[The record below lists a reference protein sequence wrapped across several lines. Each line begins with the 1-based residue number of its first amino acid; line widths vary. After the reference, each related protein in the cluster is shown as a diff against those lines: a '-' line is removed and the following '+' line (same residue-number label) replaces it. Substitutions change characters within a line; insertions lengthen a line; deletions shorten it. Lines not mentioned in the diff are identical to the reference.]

1 MFNEAQLRRTF
12 EKIVRL
18 EEQLAGR
25 MFRKVGELSAVEL
38 FETEEHLYR
47 IPTEGYRPIEKG
59 ELWGDEKRLGW
70 FRGHFTVPQE
80 LDGQE
85 LFMQPQ
91 LNGEML
97 YYVNG
102 VEMGIFTK
110 QCHLARQNAKHWC
123 NRLCA
128 KATAGETLD
137 VVIESWCGRYIPNSH
152 PFGAG
157 ELWHGSFRT
166 AYDGVDICIK
176 DDLCYD
182 LYFDLHVVTG
192 LVRDGRVDHFRRMEV
207 LRTLE
212 DAHEEIYYH
221 ADFVDEET
229 FRAGLRALHARIRPI
244 LASHGADTPSRPVI
258 GVIGHSHIDTAWL
271 WTTEDTI
278 KKAARTFSNQLNL
291 MERYPEHRFVQSSA
305 YHCEMMRRHYPDL
318 FERIAAR
325 VREGR
330 WEPNGGVWVECD
342 CNITGG
348 ESMVRQFLWGQR
360 YTRRHF
366 GYTSNCFWL
375 PDTFGYSAS
384 IPQIMK
390 GCGVDYFLTTKMG
403 WNDTNAFP
411 YDAFY
416 WQGLDGTRVFTHL
429 NTIGAGNMEPKL
441 LNDIAGGIRQRA
453 STHRRLHAYG
463 PGDGGGGPQFEMLEG
478 LRRMADLDG
487 CPKTEY
493 TTVGAFMKTLE
504 SEAVEPPLYAKE
516 LYLELH
522 RGTLTN
528 QHEIKRNNRKAE
540 QALHDV
546 EFLMVA
552 EAVRN
557 GVPAS
562 GEKVTPIWETVLLN
576 QFHDILPGTCIE
588 AAHVACKEQMR
599 AARAALRE
607 LCGTTLTTAK
617 ETAAVTAVN
626 TLSFP
631 REDVWYATLPAG
643 KHLKGAV
650 CQTFTDFEGNVRT
663 AVGGTVLPPL
673 SATAFELTAAKESA
687 SVFRYDGD
695 TLTTP
700 FATMTFDERGAIASF
715 VDTRTGRELCAGQPL
730 NTFLFG
736 EDVPLAWE
744 NWDVDADLFRKLKP
758 CATLLSREV
767 VSAGAVEL
775 RLRSHY
781 RISEKTDILQ
791 DMVVYA
797 ASPLVRFDT
806 KICWR
811 DDHRFLKAAF
821 DTNVLAPQARFEM
834 QFGHV
839 QRSTNHS
846 TSEEIAQFEVACHKY
861 TDLSDT
867 RYGVAVLNDCKYGVS
882 VEGGCIGLSLHKG
895 GTAPDASGDHGE
907 HFCTYAFL
915 PHASG
920 FSVPAV
926 AQPAYAL
933 NYPPVIIEGRCDL
946 PAMVTVETDNVLIE
960 TVKPCEDA
968 ENAYILRLYEAEGG
982 SAATRLQF
990 AVPPRAVYRTNML
1003 EEVIEEIDPQNVPL
1017 TFSPF
1022 HIETLKVVY

>member
-1 MFNEAQLRRTF
+1 MFHETQLRRTY

-18 EEQLAGR
+18 KDQLASR
-25 MFRKVGELSAVEL
+25 MFQKVGELQNVEL
-38 FETEEHLYR
+38 FETDEHLYT

-59 ELWGDEKRLGW
+59 EMWGDETHLGW
-70 FRGHFTVPQE
+70 FRGQFTVPQE
-80 LDGQE
+80 LAGRE
-85 LFMQPQ
+85 LFLQPQ

-102 VEMGIFTK
+102 VEMGIFTR
-110 QCHLARQNAKHWC
+110 QCHLARQNAKHWV

-128 KATAGETLD
+128 NAAAGETLN

-157 ELWHGSFRT
+157 EMWHGSFRT
-166 AYDGVDICIK
+166 PYESIDVCVR
-176 DDLCYD
+176 DDLYYNT
-182 LYFDLHVVTG
+182 YFDLHVVTG
-192 LVRDGRVDHFRRMEV
+192 LVRDGAVNHFRRMEV
-207 LRTLE
+207 LRALE
-212 DAHEEIYYH
+212 DAHDSLYYN
-221 ADFVDEET
+221 AEFVDEAS
-229 FRAGLRALHARIRPI
+229 FRAGLEKLNTYLRPL
-244 LASHGADTPSRPVI
+244 LAECGSTAVSRPTI

-271 WTTEDTI
+271 WTTTDTV
-278 KKAARTFSNQLNL
+278 KKVVRTFSNQLNL
-291 MERYPEHRFVQSSA
+291 MDRYPEHRFVQSSA
-305 YHCEMMRRHYPDL
+305 YHCEMMRRHYPAV
-318 FERIAAR
+318 FERIAEK

-429 NTIGAGNMEPKL
+429 NTIGASNMEPQA
-441 LNDIAGGIRQRA
+441 LNNIANGIRQRA
-453 STHRRLHAYG
+453 VTHRRLHAYG

-478 LRRMADLDG
+478 LRRMQDLEG
-487 CPKTEY
+487 CPRVEY
-493 TTVGAFMKTLE
+493 TTVGEFMRTLE
-504 SEAVEPPLYAKE
+504 VEAKEPPLYAKE

-540 QALHDV
+540 IGIHDL
-546 EFLMVA
+546 EFLTVA
-552 EAVRN
+552 EAESKGEV
-557 GVPAS
+557 AT
-562 GEKVTPIWETVLLN
+562 GEKVTPLMETVLVN
-576 QFHDILPGTCIE
+576 QFHDILPGTSIHATHE
-588 AAHVACKEQMR
+588 TCKEQMR
-599 AARAALRE
+599 AVRRE
-607 LCGTTLTTAK
+607 LKAACENTLTV
-617 ETAAVTAVN
+617 AAEENVVTAVN

-631 REDVWYATLPAG
+631 RCDVWYATLPTG
-643 KHLKGAV
+643 KHLKGYP

-663 AVGGTVLPPL
+663 AVGGTTLAPF
-673 SATAFELTAAKESA
+673 AAAAFELADATAGA
-687 SVFRYDGD
+687 SPFRYDGD

-700 FATMTFDERGAIASF
+700 FAVMRFDERGAIASF
-715 VDTRTGRELCAGQPL
+715 VDTRTGRELCAGLPL

-744 NWDVDADLFRKLKP
+744 NWDVDADFMRKLTP
-758 CATLLSREV
+758 TAELVSREV
-767 VSAGAVEL
+767 VSDGAVEL
-775 RLRSHY
+775 RLRSRY
-781 RISEKTDILQ
+781 RISEKTEILQ

-797 ASPLVRFDT
+797 ASPMVRFDT
-806 KICWR
+806 KMCWQ

-834 QFGHV
+834 QFGYV
-839 QRSTNHS
+839 QRATNHS
-846 TSEEIAQFEVACHKY
+846 TSEEIAQFEVAHHKY
-861 TDLSDT
+861 MDLSDT

-882 VEGGCIGLSLHKG
+882 VEGGRIGLSLHKG
-895 GTAPDASGDHGE
+895 GTAPDSAGDHGE

-915 PHASG
+915 PHVGG
-920 FSVPAV
+920 FG
-926 AQPAYAL
+926 AQEVVWPAYAL
-933 NYPPVIIEGRCDL
+933 NHPPLVLNGRREL
-946 PAMVTVETDNVLIE
+946 PSLVAADADNVIVE

-968 ENAYILRLYEAEGG
+968 EQAYILRLYEAEGG
-982 SAATRLQF
+982 SAKTALRFAT
-990 AVPPRAVYRTNML
+990 APRAVYRTNML
-1003 EEVIEEIDPQNVPL
+1003 EEVLEELDPHNVTL

-1022 HIETLKVVY
+1022 HIETVKVVY